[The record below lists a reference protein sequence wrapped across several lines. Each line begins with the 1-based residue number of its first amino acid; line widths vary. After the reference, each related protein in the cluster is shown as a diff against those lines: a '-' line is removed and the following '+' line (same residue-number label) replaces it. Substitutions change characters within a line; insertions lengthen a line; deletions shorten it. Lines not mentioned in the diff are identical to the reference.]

1 MAYGVRTLWSRSC
14 RSRLR
19 TGKPSPRAEKPTGE
33 GQQVASGA
41 GREVRER
48 RRAGTI
54 RHRTRWQLESRM
66 MRKYPVR
73 FGGGRLEKG
82 RATGTSPAAYPTTFV
97 RRPTAPILKR
107 TTIPLL
113 S

>member
-14 RSRLR
+14 RSSLR
-19 TGKPSPRAEKPTGE
+19 TGKPSTRAERPTGE

-41 GREVRER
+41 GREVREM

-54 RHRTRWQLESRM
+54 LHRIRGQLESRM

-73 FGGGRLEKG
+73 FGRGPGEKA
-82 RATGTSPAAYPTTFV
+82 ATSDLACGLPYPASSSSSGPALV
-97 RRPTAPILKR
+97 
-107 TTIPLL
+107 
-113 S
+113 